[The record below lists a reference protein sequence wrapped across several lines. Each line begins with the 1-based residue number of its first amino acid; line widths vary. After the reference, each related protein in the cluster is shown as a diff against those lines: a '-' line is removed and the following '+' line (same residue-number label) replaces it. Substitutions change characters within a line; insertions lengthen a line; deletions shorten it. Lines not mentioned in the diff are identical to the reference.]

1 MTTKAE
7 RDDIIHE
14 RWRARMENDFAPH
27 HTPEQTPDP
36 SVRLAIAAEYAA
48 FQLGQIN
55 RKLDKIVEGLS
66 ASTAKK

>member
-1 MTTKAE
+1 
-7 RDDIIHE
+7 
-14 RWRARMENDFAPH
+14 MENDFAPH

-55 RKLDKIVEGLS
+55 QKLDTMIEALG
-66 ASTAKK
+66 ASTAKKVGGVR

>member
-1 MTTKAE
+1 MTTKTE

-55 RKLDKIVEGLS
+55 RKLDNNVERLV
-66 ASTAKK
+66 A